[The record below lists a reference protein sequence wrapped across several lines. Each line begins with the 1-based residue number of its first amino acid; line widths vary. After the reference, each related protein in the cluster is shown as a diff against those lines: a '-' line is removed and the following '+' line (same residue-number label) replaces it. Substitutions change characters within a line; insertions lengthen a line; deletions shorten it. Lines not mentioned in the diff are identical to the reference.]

1 MQTPLRSPE
10 PDPALTADDPLAGRL
25 RLARMALAWERL
37 WLALWP
43 AVALVGLFA
52 VFALFDLLPALP
64 AWLHALLL
72 AGFAGGI
79 GWSVWRARAVF
90 SLPALDAGRRRLELA
105 SGMQHRPLFA
115 LRDQLAG
122 GANDPIARSLWEAHR
137 ARVRAALKS
146 VRVGWPS
153 PGLPARDPLALRA
166 ALILLLIVGV
176 SAAGS
181 DIGGRFARAL
191 VPGSGTPPVPPGA
204 LDLWITPP
212 AYTGLPPLL
221 PHAANEPEGAKGE
234 PNAAPQ
240 VVAVPAGSALLAQVT
255 GGSGTPHLILDKQDT
270 EFKAIENRDSNES
283 APTWRVGTTLNAGSQ
298 LTIKQGRTTLGA
310 WPLKIIVDQ
319 PPTIDFA
326 KKPSASQRA
335 ALRLEYKAHD
345 DYGLASVNATIK
357 RQGNVPAG
365 APGQPIAIPLTLP
378 GQNAKDATGS
388 TYQDLT
394 AHPWAGLPV
403 AIQLHATDAAGQ
415 TGDSPEVSMT
425 LPERAFQNPVARA
438 IIAERKVLV
447 ADPGQRAL
455 VSDALSAIAG
465 VPKQYN
471 DDSVVFLALTTAAAR
486 LGRDET
492 PEGAEAVQALLW
504 DTALRVEDGNLSVSE
519 RDLRA
524 LQQKL
529 QDALARNAPDQEIER
544 LMQQLQQAIDRYLQA
559 MMENARQHPDQ
570 MQPMNPNTR
579 QLNSLDLQKLLDR
592 ARELAR
598 TGARDAARQLLSQLQ
613 DLLENLR
620 AGRPMMGQ
628 QQGGS
633 QGQQMMSQLQ
643 QLMQKQQNL
652 LDKTFRRSQQGR
664 PGMPGMPGMQQMMP
678 GQRGQQ
684 GQQGMQ
690 GQEGDDQ
697 QEGDASGEGS
707 GEQEALRRQLGEMM
721 RQLGEKMGNIPD
733 ALGRA
738 ERSMRDSGQ
747 ALQEGAPGRAL
758 RPQMNALDQLRAAAR
773 DLAQQMAEQNGQ
785 GEGEA
790 DQLGDNAPNQAN
802 RDPAGRPLNGLGG
815 LDGRDVNIPEAS
827 EIQRSRE
834 ILDELLRRAG
844 ERFRPQIERDY
855 IDRLLKRF

>member
-1 MQTPLRSPE
+1 MQTPHASPTPE
-10 PDPALTADDPLAGRL
+10 SAVSPPADPLAGRL

-43 AVALVGLFA
+43 AVALVGAFA
-52 VFALFDLLPALP
+52 VVALFDLLPALP

-79 GWSVWRARAVF
+79 GWSLWRARGVF
-90 SLPALDAGRRRLELA
+90 SLPALDAGRRRLEVA
-105 SGMQHRPLFA
+105 SGLQHRPLFA
-115 LRDQLAG
+115 LRDELAG

-212 AYTGLPPLL
+212 AYTGLAPLL
-221 PHAANEPEGAKGE
+221 PHTAANEPGGAKGE
-234 PNAAPQ
+234 PNPAPQ

-255 GGSGTPHLILDKQDT
+255 GGSGTPHLAIDKTDT
-270 EFKAIENRDSNES
+270 EFKPIENRESNES
-283 APTWRVGTTLNAGSQ
+283 APTWRVGTTLNAGSE
-298 LTIKQGRTTLGA
+298 LTIRQGRTTLGA

-326 KKPSASQRA
+326 KKPSPSQRM

-345 DYGLASVNATIK
+345 DYGLASVNATIR

-365 APGQPIAIPLTLP
+365 APGQPITVPLTLP
-378 GQNAKDATGS
+378 SQNAKDATGS

-403 AIQLHATDAAGQ
+403 TIQLHAADAAGQ
-415 TGDSPEVSMT
+415 TGDSPEVQMT
-425 LPERAFQNPVARA
+425 LPERVFQNPVARA

-447 ADPGQRAL
+447 ADPEQRSL

-465 VPKQYN
+465 VPTQYN

-486 LGRDET
+486 LGRDQT
-492 PEGAEAVQALLW
+492 PEGTEAVQALLW

-570 MQPMNPNTR
+570 MQQMSPNTR

-628 QQGGS
+628 QQRGG

-664 PGMPGMPGMQQMMP
+664 PGMPGMQQMMP

-697 QEGDASGEGS
+697 QEGDANGDGS

-738 ERSMRDSGQ
+738 ERAMRDSGE
-747 ALQEGAPGRAL
+747 ALQQGAPGRAI
-758 RPQMNALDQLRAAAR
+758 RPQTQALDQLRAAAR

-785 GEGEA
+785 GEGEV
-790 DQLGDNAPNQAN
+790 DQFGDNAPNQAN